1 MISNK
6 DGNKLIQAVFSM
18 WKASRR
24 STNPRRI
31 VTVNTDIGFLAMDGV
46 TAIRIPDGF
55 EQPFKAG
62 MPSPF
67 IVKQLYNYF
76 TNTEI
81 AQTASREVSIKPLPL
96 YGRLAMEFTFGDN
109 GRLYADLTK
118 YKAVPEGNRYDVI
131 SNKLLRVY
139 VEGEKLPVAVLA
151 GLRVND
157 NG

>member
-18 WKASRR
+18 WKASRC

-31 VTVNTDIGFLAMDGV
+31 VTVNTDIGFLSMDGV

-62 MPSPF
+62 VPSPF

-76 TNTEI
+76 TDTET
-81 AQTASREVSIKPLPL
+81 AQTALRGDSIKLLPPD
-96 YGRLAMEFTFGDN
+96 GRMAMEFAFGDN
-109 GRLYADLTK
+109 GRLYVDLTK

-131 SNKLLRVY
+131 NNKLLHVY
-139 VEGEKLPVAVLA
+139 VEGETLPVAVLA